1 MSFHTVLAPSILTS
15 VPNLVM
21 LLALALALALAL
33 LFALVL
39 ALALALVLAL
49 SWCGR
54 AGGREDAFGTPW
66 LPCPAS
72 GVSQTLSQALSHAC
86 HMPVTCLGP
95 RAPVR
100 APPLSSPRPS

>member
-1 MSFHTVLAPSILTS
+1 MYNGLWVGELHLTPCTILRTRS
-15 VPNLVM
+15 
-21 LLALALALALAL
+21 LALALALALAL

-86 HMPVTCLGP
+86 HMPVTCLLD
-95 RAPVR
+95 ADHMTI
-100 APPLSSPRPS
+100 A